1 MHKKKRNSESRIYL
15 GCLFLL
21 PLFALLALLYH
32 KGIFIPTKFL
42 PPCLFHTLTGFSCP
56 GCGCTRAVTA
66 LLQGDLFLSLCN
78 NPSILYCT
86 VLYVLFI
93 LSHTA
98 AHLCAFISKKRGLI
112 NAPLQESQCDSC
124 SATAKFSYP
133 SKKLPSLRREG
144 SSHSCFNRIHG
155 MKARPV
161 YLYIL
166 VYLFLSF
173 GVLRFFIELWQRLH

>member
-1 MHKKKRNSESRIYL
+1 MFKRIHSKETRLYL
-15 GCLFLL
+15 KL
-21 PLFALLALLYH
+21 LLALP
-32 KGIFIPTKFL
+32 FIIIAVLFLHQGHSIPSLFL

-98 AHLCAFISKKRGLI
+98 AHLCALISKKRGLI

-155 MKARPV
+155 MKARPI